1 MALSDLRALRERAFG
16 TLNWWLEG
24 KTILGK
30 LRFHKETG
38 DPAQNLSDSPG
49 NVRFSVSLS
58 PETRRCVS
66 CRALRFAGMGALLE
80 VIVIPAAGIFTYGL
94 WLLLRKD
101 RLMAEILRSMKIP
114 LT

>member
-1 MALSDLRALRERAFG
+1 MSAVC
-16 TLNWWLEG
+16 
-24 KTILGK
+24 I
-30 LRFHKETG
+30 
-38 DPAQNLSDSPG
+38 
-49 NVRFSVSLS
+49 
-58 PETRRCVS
+58 
-66 CRALRFAGMGALLE
+66 ALRFAGMGALLE